1 MAEIL
6 ARFKDYLRVPFNHL
20 SQAQR
25 LTMLMV
31 FVLTIIGT
39 VAVLKWAT
47 QPEYAILASD
57 LEPADAQAV
66 VEELKNDKVA
76 YKLVQDGRGIMVPRK
91 KVYEYRM
98 KLAAQN
104 LPTSTGSG
112 YELFDKKDIGL
123 SEFVQQV
130 NYRRALEGEL
140 ARTIQAIPE
149 VIKARVHI
157 VFPQQ
162 RLFKEDQKEP
172 TASIFLSMRRGVQ
185 MSENQING
193 IVMLVS
199 GSVEGLTPENVTVVD
214 DHGKLLSRKR
224 RSDTIAGLNDDQL
237 DLQIRVENYLES
249 KAQTMLDQLLGAG
262 NAVVRLASELDFRRI
277 EKTSEMYDSENA
289 AVLSEEIQSQT
300 SEDTSAGNNNST
312 EHTITNYQLPKSVE
326 RVINDVGSVKRLSVA
341 VLVNGKYTEKQQPS
355 GEKTYEFVPR
365 PQGELQRLA
374 ALVRS
379 AVGFNSERGDKLDI
393 QCIPF
398 ENPFMMQDVPK
409 PPMVWEKY
417 MPIIQKIAVF
427 ALLLVGFLIVRSKIK
442 KAKKILLQVGAKH
455 GISGQL
461 GGYDRDGA
469 GGELTADGRRRKALP
484 ALNPASAEPI
494 ESEVVNFV
502 KHNSQS
508 AAQLVRAWMME
519 K

>member
-6 ARFKDYLRVPFNHL
+6 ARFKDYLSVPFHHL

-31 FVLTIIGT
+31 FILTIVGT

-47 QPEYAILASD
+47 QPEYAILVTD
-57 LEPADAQAV
+57 IEPADAQAV
-66 VEELKNDKVA
+66 IEELKNDKVA

-91 KVYEYRM
+91 NVYEYRM

-104 LPTSTGSG
+104 LPTNTGNG

-149 VIKARVHI
+149 VLKARVHI

-162 RLFKEDQKEP
+162 RLFKEDQREP
-172 TASIFLSMRRGVQ
+172 TASIFLSTRRGVQ
-185 MSENQING
+185 LGENQING

-199 GSVEGLTPENVTVVD
+199 GSIEGLTTENVTVVD

-224 RSDTIAGLNDDQL
+224 RSNTMAGLDDGEL
-237 DLQIRVENYLES
+237 DLQMRVENYLED

-262 NAVVRLASELDFRRI
+262 NAVVRLASDLDFRRI
-277 EKTSEMYDSENA
+277 ERTSEMYDSENA

-300 SEDTSAGNNNST
+300 SQDSSAGNNNST
-312 EHTITNYQLPKSVE
+312 ERTITNYQLPKSVE
-326 RVINDVGSVKRLSVA
+326 RIINDVGSIKRLSVA

-355 GEKTYEFVPR
+355 GEKTFEFVAR

-374 ALVRS
+374 ALVRG
-379 AVGFNSERGDKLDI
+379 AVGFNDQRGDKLDI

-398 ENPFMMQDVPK
+398 ENPLMMPDVAE

-417 MPIIQKIAVF
+417 MPFIQKIAVF
-427 ALLLVGFLIVRSKIK
+427 ALLLVGFIIVRSKIK
-442 KAKKILLQVGAKH
+442 KAKKILLQVGAKR
-455 GISGQL
+455 GMSGQL
-461 GGYDRDGA
+461 GGYGGDAA
-469 GGELTADGRRRKALP
+469 GGDLMADGRRRKSLP
-484 ALNPASAEPI
+484 ALHAGSAEPI
-494 ESEVVNFV
+494 ESEVVDFV
-502 KHNSQS
+502 KNNSQS
-508 AAQLVRAWMME
+508 AAQLVRAWMLE